1 VFPDTVGLELISS
14 NQAVR
19 EIEAGATCYMI
30 VAQAEKMSTAE
41 KISRIPVVDEY
52 ADVFLDEIP
61 ELPPSR
67 DVDFSIDLIP
77 GAGPVS
83 MAPYKKE
90 KVFTSIG
97 KDSKSYVLPVLI
109 TK

>member
-1 VFPDTVGLELISS
+1 MFLDTAGLELISS
-14 NQAVR
+14 NQAVK

-30 VAQAEKMSTAE
+30 VAHAKKMSTVE
-41 KISRIPVVDEY
+41 KISRIPVVEEY

-77 GAGPVS
+77 GLDQFLWHRTGWRQLS
-83 MAPYKKE
+83 
-90 KVFTSIG
+90 
-97 KDSKSYVLPVLI
+97 
-109 TK
+109 